1 MQTLPATPFPF
12 EVFDGVTYIQL
23 VAVKACTLQGLI
35 QNLPGWPD
43 LLLWRPGRVVAA
55 ELKSEVGKPTD
66 EQVAVLASLGVAFI
80 VTPWAA
86 VRLLRRHDLLY
97 RSRC

>member
-43 LLLWRPGRVVAA
+43 KNTASQILVVA
-55 ELKSEVGKPTD
+55 
-66 EQVAVLASLGVAFI
+66 
-80 VTPWAA
+80 
-86 VRLLRRHDLLY
+86 RLLAQQHHAGCCRAFSRHGLRRVFP
-97 RSRC
+97 